1 MCLGFFGQF
10 LSFFSIFY
18 NILILLKV
26 LNNMLS
32 LGRVRKT
39 ESHMI
44 WRNVNHWPRHT
55 AVLKPKVTPSALLVN
70 YK

>member
-10 LSFFSIFY
+10 LSFSFSIFY
-18 NILILLKV
+18 NILLRVLKK
-26 LNNMLS
+26 MFS

-44 WRNVNHWPRHT
+44 WRNVNRWPRHI
-55 AVLKPKVTPSALLVN
+55 V
-70 YK
+70 